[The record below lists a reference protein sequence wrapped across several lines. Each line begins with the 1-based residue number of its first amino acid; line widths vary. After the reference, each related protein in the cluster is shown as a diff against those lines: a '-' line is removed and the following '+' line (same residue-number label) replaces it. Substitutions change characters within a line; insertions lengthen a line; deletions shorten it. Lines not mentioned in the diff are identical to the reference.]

1 MKTKIQNIDG
11 VKISKFERD
20 NAAKK
25 RIIDALSNKNKKNQS
40 VGNKL
45 NNTLQKEPLHF
56 QNKKISI

>member
-1 MKTKIQNIDG
+1 MDG
-11 VKISKFERD
+11 LKISKFDRD

-45 NNTLQKEPLHF
+45 NNTIQKEPLHF
-56 QNKKISI
+56 QNQKISI